1 MVIYV
6 AIRQM
11 YVDVLYLNVTQ
22 TINNNMIIKT
32 KRKTSAMVDYKLAS
46 QLQNNIRNRRGKKR
60 YLHQPSNDN
69 SLHRCRCYRTGE

>member
-1 MVIYV
+1 
-6 AIRQM
+6 M

-46 QLQNNIRNRRGKKR
+46 QLENNIRNRRGKNVIYINRATTTHCIVVVVIELVSK
-60 YLHQPSNDN
+60 
-69 SLHRCRCYRTGE
+69 